1 MKEASASRET
11 ADPQMVAVQ
20 TISTMNMLCAGTL
33 FLAMLLE
40 PAAAFSAGTALYV
53 SQGLLWQRPQSRPSV
68 TSRRLFAV
76 SCCAAEPPE
85 SSLGTI
91 AAIGGLVANPVV
103 WVSLVS
109 VKTTGGEL
117 NAGPFGLIGQLLAS
131 VLSCASSYSCDWQI
145 SCWKHVLT
153 SLHSGV
159 TST

>member
-1 MKEASASRET
+1 
-11 ADPQMVAVQ
+11 MVAVQ

-109 VKTTGGEL
+109 VKTTGGGL
-117 NAGPFGLIGQLLAS
+117 PAGPFGLIGQYSPLSFLVPIPILVIGRFLAGNMS
-131 VLSCASSYSCDWQI
+131 LPLSTP
-145 SCWKHVLT
+145 V
-153 SLHSGV
+153 
-159 TST
+159 